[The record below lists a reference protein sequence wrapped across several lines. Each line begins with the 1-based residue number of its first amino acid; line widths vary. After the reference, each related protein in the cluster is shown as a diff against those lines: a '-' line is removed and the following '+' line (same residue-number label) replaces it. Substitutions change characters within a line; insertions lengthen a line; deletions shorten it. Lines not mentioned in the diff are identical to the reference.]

1 MSQGRDRK
9 TRMERRTARRAR
21 QQSRRRARGTRALN
35 TPKEMARVV
44 PPTFPFR
51 SCTRHIYEKIF
62 EKDGVRRVLI
72 ALETDH
78 GEEFPDALAAA
89 RESFSDLECEDVM
102 QFFSLGVNDPFG
114 GWKALNVPRA
124 RLPKAALHDITVCAL
139 HTHFQAFH
147 TILCL
152 FGRILAPQRWQQ
164 HGRETPLATRG
175 RGAVGVS
182 CREPPLLLMFEHDAA
197 DVDFCDSLA
206 QVLCELFGVS
216 FPSAESFSRRDERLI

>member
-9 TRMERRTARRAR
+9 TRMERRVHSARAR

-62 EKDGVRRVLI
+62 EKDGRRTT
-72 ALETDH
+72 ARS
-78 GEEFPDALAAA
+78 FPTPSRPRVNPFQISSA
-89 RESFSDLECEDVM
+89 RTLCS
-102 QFFSLGVNDPFG
+102 
-114 GWKALNVPRA
+114 PRCAPA
-124 RLPKAALHDITVCAL
+124 RLPKAALDITVCAL

-147 TILCL
+147 TIFVSSGA
-152 FGRILAPQRWQQ
+152 FG
-164 HGRETPLATRG
+164 ATVAAARSRDAASTG
-175 RGAVGVS
+175 ARAVGVPVES
-182 CREPPLLLMFEHDAA
+182 PVALMFEHDAA
-197 DVDFCDSLA
+197 D
-206 QVLCELFGVS
+206 VLCELFGVS